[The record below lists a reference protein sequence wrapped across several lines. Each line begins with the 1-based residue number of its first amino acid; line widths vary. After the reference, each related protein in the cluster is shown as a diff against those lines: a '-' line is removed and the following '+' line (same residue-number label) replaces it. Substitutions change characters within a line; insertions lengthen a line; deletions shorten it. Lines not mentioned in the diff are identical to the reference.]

1 MTLRPD
7 FLSLVLLV
15 GAVAFACRA
24 GGFLLMRFIP
34 ASPRLEAALK
44 ATPLAVMVGIV
55 APAAARGGVA
65 ELLALAVIVGLAKLG
80 SNDVA
85 SALAGVAVVALVRSY
100 GGI

>member
-7 FLSLVLLV
+7 FLWLVLLV

-34 ASPRLEAALK
+34 ASPRLEAALR

-55 APAAARGGVA
+55 APAAAHGGVP
-65 ELLALAVIVGLAKLG
+65 ELLALAVIIGLARLG
-80 SNDVA
+80 ANDVV
-85 SALAGVAVVALVRSY
+85 SALAGVAVVAVTRSY
-100 GGI
+100 AGL